1 MQQVETPERVR
12 PRVRH
17 KVFDYET
24 RVVRSAGRSGVASAE
39 GRPDLDVSSPPEF
52 QGEAGR
58 WTPEH
63 LFVAA
68 IEACTMTT
76 FSALAERAGLEV
88 VGYASEASG
97 RLERA
102 EDGFRFTSVVVRPRI
117 TLAEEGARAT
127 AASVLHEAHEACL
140 IGRSVRA
147 EVRIE
152 PEFAIAGAAAPATG
166 GV

>member
-1 MQQVETPERVR
+1 MQQVEER
-12 PRVRH
+12 PKPKVRH

-24 RVVRSAGRSGVASAE
+24 RLARSAGRSGIASAE
-39 GRPDLDVSSPPEF
+39 GRPELIVSSPPEF
-52 QGEAGR
+52 RGEAGR

-76 FSALAERAGLEV
+76 YLALAERAGLEV
-88 VGYASEASG
+88 VGYASQASG

-117 TLAEEGARAT
+117 TLAEAGARAT
-127 AASVLHEAHEACL
+127 AASVLREAHEACL

-152 PEFAIAGAAAPATG
+152 PEFAVAGAAAPAT
-166 GV
+166 